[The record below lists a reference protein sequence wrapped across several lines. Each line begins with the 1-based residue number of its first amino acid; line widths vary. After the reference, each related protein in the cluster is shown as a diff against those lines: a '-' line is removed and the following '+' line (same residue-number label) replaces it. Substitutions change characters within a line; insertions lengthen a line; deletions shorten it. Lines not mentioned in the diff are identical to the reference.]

1 MAMTNRQTVRV
12 AQRPEKSSYSAAIV
26 RLPLTL
32 SVRHHRKSDERRPSL
47 ALNILLVVLLVLACF
62 VWEAMAARNEA
73 SQNLRHSTETSPR
86 AAAATGSAV
95 A

>member
-1 MAMTNRQTVRV
+1 MAMTNRQTARV
-12 AQRPEKSSYSAAIV
+12 AQRPERSSYSAAII
-26 RLPLTL
+26 RFPLAL
-32 SVRHHRKSDERRPSL
+32 SVRRHRRGDERRPSL

-62 VWEAMAARNEA
+62 VWEAMAARNDA
-73 SQNLRHSTETSPR
+73 SQNLRHSTVTSPR